1 MRYCKTKIVAMPIPS
16 TDDVAQIKAE
26 KVMEEI
32 GRIIDEENL
41 KDTIDIIEKQIN
53 ESDYTA
59 MDLAA
64 AFLKY
69 CSGLTFFIRNISSL
83 KYTKFSARP
92 GILCIFHSMAC
103 ELNVGRYFSGIKI
116 FMIYNI

>member
-41 KDTIDIIEKQIN
+41 KDTIDIIESRSTNLI
-53 ESDYTA
+53 
-59 MDLAA
+59 
-64 AFLKY
+64 
-69 CSGLTFFIRNISSL
+69 
-83 KYTKFSARP
+83 
-92 GILCIFHSMAC
+92 ILQWTLQQHS
-103 ELNVGRYFSGIKI
+103 
-116 FMIYNI
+116 